1 MVLKFTVEQVD
12 LVRRLRDTGIGVK
25 DIEIIF
31 NKLANLEASLRKTC
45 DGPPPSERAREPQ
58 LTAREADNSVEDE
71 DYSSSSSDSSTPS
84 SPMPANTTFGTN
96 TAMGT
101 PLNGTAGADCATV
114 GGASSP
120 EGTQHPSR
128 RFQFRFTEPQ
138 LSVLRR
144 AFASNPYPEDEEKE
158 AIADTCNIAAIN
170 AGDLAHT
177 NVTSVMVHTWFSN
190 RRKDATRMLKSN
202 RIMKNS
208 LPMTVSLLP
217 HEALRRLTR
226 QRERFSFDRG
236 HLGILEGHY
245 QRNSYPNQ
253 VEKEAIAEE
262 CNAYTGAHGL
272 DRCGPMT
279 ATNVNYWFAN
289 RRKRDFH
296 RVDMSSPSVVG
307 SSSNNNNNDAA
318 SHSMWNAD
326 LSLRVPGR
334 IGMVKEEP
342 PDYEPTP
349 YDQEVLPENGGMS
362 WNIELDGSGSV
373 IPNRCV
379 GNGALNGHGVM
390 PMGTETGPYAV
401 KTEEDRWQ
409 LPSGNLQLDWR

>member
-1 MVLKFTVEQVD
+1 MVLKFTVQQVD
-12 LVRRLRDTGIGVK
+12 LVRRLRETGIEVK

-31 NKLANLEASLRKTC
+31 NKLANLEESLKSC
-45 DGPPPSERAREPQ
+45 DGRSSEQTREPQ
-58 LTAREADNSVEDE
+58 LPAPREVNNAVEDE
-71 DYSSSSSDSSTPS
+71 DYSSSSSDSSAPPS
-84 SPMPANTTFGTN
+84 PAPANNTTFGTTGIN
-96 TAMGT
+96 T
-101 PLNGTAGADCATV
+101 PLNGTSGADCSVNAASTSP
-114 GGASSP
+114 GGM
-120 EGTQHPSR
+120 QHSSR

-138 LSVLRR
+138 LTVLRR

-158 AIADTCNIAAIN
+158 AIADTCNMAAIN

-190 RRKDATRMLKSN
+190 RRKDATRMLKSS
-202 RIMKNS
+202 RVMKNS

-245 QRNSYPNQ
+245 QRNNYPNQ
-253 VEKEAIAEE
+253 AEKEAVAEE
-262 CNAYTGAHGL
+262 CNAYTAARGL
-272 DRCGPMT
+272 DRCGMMT

-296 RVDMSSPSVVG
+296 RVDMSSPSTV
-307 SSSNNNNNDAA
+307 SNKSSNSGQNGAN
-318 SHSMWNAD
+318 HSLWNAD
-326 LSLRVPGR
+326 LPFHTPNG
-334 IGMVKEEP
+334 IGMIKKEP
-342 PDYEPTP
+342 PDYETTS
-349 YDQEVLPENGGMS
+349 YDQEVLPDSGIS
-362 WNIELDGSGSV
+362 WNIELG
-373 IPNRCV
+373 
-379 GNGALNGHGVM
+379 GNGGTRNGCIGNDVLNGSGVM

-409 LPSGNLQLDWR
+409 LPSGNLQLDWS

>member
-31 NKLANLEASLRKTC
+31 NKLADLEASLRKTC

-58 LTAREADNSVEDE
+58 LTAREVDNSVEDE

-96 TAMGT
+96 TGIGT
-101 PLNGTAGADCATV
+101 PLNGTPGADCTTV

-170 AGDLAHT
+170 AGDFAHT

-307 SSSNNNNNDAA
+307 NNNGNNNAA
-318 SHSMWNAD
+318 SHSLWNAD
-326 LSLRVPGR
+326 LSLGGHGR

-342 PDYEPTP
+342 PDYEATP

-362 WNIELDGSGSV
+362 WNIELDGRGGV
-373 IPNRCV
+373 IPNGCV

-390 PMGTETGPYAV
+390 SMGTETGPYPV

-409 LPSGNLQLDWR
+409 LPPGNLQLDWR